1 MLITSSGSKF
11 LKRKRSITLNGKS
24 FNFDKP
30 VVMGILNVTPN
41 SFYDGGRYTKDKT
54 ILQHV
59 EQMVEEG
66 VNIIDVGAVST
77 HPGANTVSTKDE
89 ISRLLPALKAIKK
102 RFPDVPISIDTFR
115 SWVAVEAMDVAGECI
130 VNDISG
136 GNFDENMFS
145 TVAKLGVPYIL
156 MHIVGTPQTM
166 QDDPHYDD
174 IVKDISSYFSEK
186 VRLLTRAGV
195 KDIILDPGFG
205 FGKSIDDNY
214 DLMNR
219 LDSFKVFQLPVLAG
233 ISRKSMIFKLLGITP
248 EDSLP
253 GTESLN
259 TMALLGGAD
268 ILRVHDVKEAVH
280 AVKIFEELKKV
291 AVR

>member
-11 LKRKRSITLNGKS
+11 LKRKRSITLNGRS

-41 SFYDGGRYTKDKT
+41 SFYDGGRYTKEKT

-77 HPGANTVSTKDE
+77 HPGAETVSTKDE

-166 QDDPHYDD
+166 QDDPHYDN

-233 ISRKSMIFKLLGITP
+233 VSRKSMIFKLLGITP
-248 EDSLP
+248 EESLP

-291 AVR
+291 AIR

>member
-248 EDSLP
+248 EESLP

>member
-11 LKRKRSITLNGKS
+11 LKRKRSITLNGKVLD
-24 FNFDKP
+24 FDTP
-30 VVMGILNVTPN
+30 VVMGILNITPN
-41 SFYDGGRYTKDKT
+41 SFFDGGRYTKEKT

-77 HPGANTVSTKDE
+77 HPGAVTVSTKDE

-102 RFPDVPISIDTFR
+102 RFPDIPLSIDTFR
-115 SWVAVEAMDVAGECI
+115 SWVAMEAMDVVGDCI

-136 GNFDENMFS
+136 GNFDENMFN

-156 MHIVGTPQTM
+156 MHINGTPQNM

-174 IVKDISSYFSEK
+174 VVREISSYFSEK
-186 VRLLTRAGV
+186 VRLLTKAGV
-195 KDIILDPGFG
+195 KDVILDPGFG
-205 FGKSIDDNY
+205 FGKSIEDNY
-214 DLMNR
+214 ELMNR

-253 GTESLN
+253 GTETLN

-291 AVR
+291 ADK

>member
-11 LKRKRSITLNGKS
+11 LKRKRSITLNGKVLD
-24 FNFDKP
+24 FDIP

-41 SFYDGGRYTKDKT
+41 SFYDGGKYTKEKA
-54 ILQHV
+54 ILLHV
-59 EQMVEEG
+59 EQMIEEG
-66 VNIIDVGAVST
+66 VNILDVGAVST
-77 HPGANTVSTKDE
+77 HPGADMVSTKDE
-89 ISRLLPALKAIKK
+89 LSRLLPVLKAINK
-102 RFPDVPISIDTFR
+102 RFPNVPLSIDTFR
-115 SWVAVEAMDVAGECI
+115 SWVALEAMDVAGECI

-156 MHIVGTPQTM
+156 MHIIGTPQTM

-174 IVKDISSYFSEK
+174 VVKDISSYFSEK

-214 DLMNR
+214 ELMNR
-219 LDSFKVFQLPVLAG
+219 MDSFKVFQLPVLAG

-253 GTESLN
+253 GTEILN

-291 AVR
+291 ADK

>member
-1 MLITSSGSKF
+1 
-11 LKRKRSITLNGKS
+11 
-24 FNFDKP
+24 
-30 VVMGILNVTPN
+30 MGILNVTPN
-41 SFYDGGRYTKDKT
+41 SFYDGGKYTKEKA
-54 ILQHV
+54 ILSHV

-66 VNIIDVGAVST
+66 VNILDVGAVST
-77 HPGANTVSTKDE
+77 HPGAEMVSTKE
-89 ISRLLPALKAIKK
+89 ELSRLLPALKAIKK
-102 RFPDVPISIDTFR
+102 RFPNVPLSIDTYR
-115 SWVAVEAMDVAGECI
+115 SWVAMEAIDEVGDCI

-156 MHIVGTPQTM
+156 MHIIGTPQTM
-166 QDDPHYDD
+166 QNDPHYDD
-174 IVKDISSYFSEK
+174 VVRDISSYFSEK

-195 KDIILDPGFG
+195 RDVILDPGFG
-205 FGKSIDDNY
+205 FGKSIEDNY
-214 DLMNR
+214 KLMNR

-233 ISRKSMIFKLLGITP
+233 ISRKSMIFKLLNITP

-253 GTESLN
+253 GTETLN
-259 TMALLGGAD
+259 AMALLGGAD

-291 AVR
+291 ADK

>member
-11 LKRKRSITLNGKS
+11 LKRKRSITLNGKVLD
-24 FNFDKP
+24 FDIP

-41 SFYDGGRYTKDKT
+41 SFYDGGKYTKEKA
-54 ILQHV
+54 ILLHV
-59 EQMVEEG
+59 EQMIEEG
-66 VNIIDVGAVST
+66 VNILDVGAVST
-77 HPGANTVSTKDE
+77 HPGADMVSTKDE
-89 ISRLLPALKAIKK
+89 LSRLLPVLKAINK
-102 RFPDVPISIDTFR
+102 RFPNVPLSIDTFR
-115 SWVAVEAMDVAGECI
+115 SWVALEAMDVAGECI

-156 MHIVGTPQTM
+156 MHIIGTPQTM

-174 IVKDISSYFSEK
+174 VVKDISSYFSEK

-214 DLMNR
+214 ELMNR
-219 LDSFKVFQLPVLAG
+219 MDSFKVFQLPVLAG

-253 GTESLN
+253 GTEILN

-268 ILRVHDVKEAVH
+268 VLRVHDVKEAVH

-291 AVR
+291 ADK

>member
-248 EDSLP
+248 EESLP

-280 AVKIFEELKKV
+280 AVKIFEELKKI

>member
-11 LKRKRSITLNGKS
+11 LKRKRSITLNGKVLD
-24 FNFDKP
+24 FDTP
-30 VVMGILNVTPN
+30 VVMGILNITPN
-41 SFYDGGRYTKDKT
+41 SFFDGGRYTKEKT

-77 HPGANTVSTKDE
+77 HPGAVTVSTKDE

-102 RFPDVPISIDTFR
+102 RFPDIPLSIDTFR
-115 SWVAVEAMDVAGECI
+115 SWVAMEAMDVVGDCI

-136 GNFDENMFS
+136 GNFDENMFN

-156 MHIVGTPQTM
+156 MHINGTPQTM

-174 IVKDISSYFSEK
+174 VVREISSYFSEK
-186 VRLLTRAGV
+186 VRLLIRAGV
-195 KDIILDPGFG
+195 KDVILDPGFG
-205 FGKSIDDNY
+205 FGKSIEDNY
-214 DLMNR
+214 ELMNR

-253 GTESLN
+253 GTETLN

-291 AVR
+291 ADK

>member
-1 MLITSSGSKF
+1 
-11 LKRKRSITLNGKS
+11 
-24 FNFDKP
+24 
-30 VVMGILNVTPN
+30 MGILNITPN
-41 SFYDGGRYTKDKT
+41 SFFDGGRYTKEKA

-66 VNIIDVGAVST
+66 VNIVDVGAVST
-77 HPGANTVSTKDE
+77 HPGAEMVSTKDE
-89 ISRLLPALKAIKK
+89 LSRLLPVLKSIKK
-102 RFPDVPISIDTFR
+102 RFPDVPLSIDTFR
-115 SWVAVEAMDVAGECI
+115 SWVAMEAMDVAGDCI

-156 MHIVGTPQTM
+156 MHIIGTPQTM
-166 QDDPHYDD
+166 QEDPHYDD
-174 IVKDISSYFSEK
+174 IIKDISSYFSEK

-195 KDIILDPGFG
+195 KDVILDPGFG
-205 FGKSIDDNY
+205 FGKSVDDNY
-214 DLMNR
+214 ELMNR

-253 GTESLN
+253 GTEMLN
-259 TMALLGGAD
+259 TMALLGGSD
-268 ILRVHDVKEAVH
+268 ILRVHDVKEAVQ
-280 AVKIFEELKKV
+280 AVKIFEELKKI
-291 AVR
+291 ANK

>member
-248 EDSLP
+248 EESLP

-291 AVR
+291 AVK